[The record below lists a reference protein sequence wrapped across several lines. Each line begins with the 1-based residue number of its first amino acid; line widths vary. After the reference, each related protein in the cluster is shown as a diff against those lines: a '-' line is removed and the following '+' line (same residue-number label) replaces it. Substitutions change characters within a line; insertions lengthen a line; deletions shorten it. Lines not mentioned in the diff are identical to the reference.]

1 LGLTGRGL
9 FVGCLGMLSAF
20 TFLTAQYE
28 KQLWLTLGLLLAYAR
43 IARQARESEPTSSIA
58 RS

>member
-1 LGLTGRGL
+1 
-9 FVGCLGMLSAF
+9 MLSAF

-43 IARQARESEPTSSIA
+43 IARQASELEPTRSIV